1 MLAMVVSAVVLAS
14 VGADPKDDPPVYE
27 PPASQPA
34 NGDRP
39 PNPFGPRTFDRKDAI
54 PGTIE
59 LSNGELAVGRIYTTR
74 DKPLRLYETRLK
86 RFLPIPLRS
95 IKTITGH
102 LEWAREE
109 PQWRWQEMGSDDKVY
124 SGLSYPV
131 LKVYYTL
138 TLLDGRQYIGHCQTQ
153 PLYVTRGKER
163 ARYILWQRHKGELG
177 QILADLRYVKAVHF
191 GEAAMQRG
199 LETLRCSA
207 ASKRSRRTPRAA
219 PGNRKANRRAIG
231 RRSSSATRRRE
242 SSTATPAA
250 APPRSPCPSASSDSR
265 TPSTP
270 TTRSAR
276 SASRNRTEH
285 PPAGRPHA
293 PNPPSRPAVGSWN
306 SPGNG
311 SHYR

>member
-1 MLAMVVSAVVLAS
+1 MHARWMLAMVVPAVVLAS
-14 VGADPKDDPPVYE
+14 VGAGQKDDPPVYE

-109 PQWRWQEMGSDDKVY
+109 PQWRWQEMGSDDKIY

-138 TLLDGRQYIGHCQTQ
+138 TLLNGRQYVGHCQTQ

-177 QILADLRYVKAVHF
+177 QVLADLRYVKAVRF
-191 GEAAMQRG
+191 GEAALQRG
-199 LETLRCSA
+199 LETLEKDPARRA
-207 ASKRSRRTPRAA
+207 GKQEGEASRDRTPVFIGDPETNVVHRHTCRRAA
-219 PGNRKANRRAIG
+219 KIALPVGFLRLTDAINAGYSLCTECKPKPHRAPST
-231 RRSSSATRRRE
+231 RPATR
-242 SSTATPAA
+242 TQ
-250 APPRSPCPSASSDSR
+250 
-265 TPSTP
+265 
-270 TTRSAR
+270 
-276 SASRNRTEH
+276 
-285 PPAGRPHA
+285 
-293 PNPPSRPAVGSWN
+293 PSRPPRGGFVPA
-306 SPGNG
+306 
-311 SHYR
+311 